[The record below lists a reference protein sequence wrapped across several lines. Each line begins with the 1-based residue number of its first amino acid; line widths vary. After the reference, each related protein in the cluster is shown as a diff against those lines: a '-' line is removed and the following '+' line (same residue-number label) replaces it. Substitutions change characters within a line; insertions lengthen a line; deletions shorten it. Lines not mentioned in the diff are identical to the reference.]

1 MTRPLSEPQCPPL
14 DNGGDAHPL
23 AGHARLACD
32 AAARS
37 TERVLQLPRTAGRP
51 GARNPQGARR
61 RQVLPEALR
70 TDGRPSLPG
79 RPSRAG
85 APSEGEAARTR
96 PAVPGA
102 RKTEAIVT
110 LYGPRDGC
118 RARHPRSGEPARL
131 LPTPLGLRLL
141 SADCVPRSAC
151 TALPARC
158 SEEKARHRVRPRSPA
173 FSAGRAREPI
183 CQVALCRAPPPSL
196 GRAGTLPAAPT
207 TPLTATFPKQRL
219 EG

>member
-1 MTRPLSEPQCPPL
+1 MLGMRGSQAMRPLGAQSVCCSSRGRQ
-14 DNGGDAHPL
+14 GGPAPGTRRAP
-23 AGHARLACD
+23 AG
-32 AAARS
+32 ARS
-37 TERVLQLPRTAGRP
+37 CPRRCG
-51 GARNPQGARR
+51 
-61 RQVLPEALR
+61 R
-70 TDGRPSLPG
+70 TDGHPSLPG
-79 RPSRAG
+79 RPCRAG

-118 RARHPRSGEPARL
+118 RARHPRSRGPARP

-207 TPLTATFPKQRL
+207 TPLTATFPEQRL

>member
-1 MTRPLSEPQCPPL
+1 MRCGRSE
-14 DNGGDAHPL
+14 H
-23 AGHARLACD
+23 RAC
-32 AAARS
+32 AAAPADGRAARRP
-37 TERVLQLPRTAGRP
+37 EPAGRP
-51 GARNPQGARR
+51 QAPGPARGAA
-61 RQVLPEALR
+61 
-70 TDGRPSLPG
+70 DGRAPVPAG

-118 RARHPRSGEPARL
+118 RARHPRSRGPARP